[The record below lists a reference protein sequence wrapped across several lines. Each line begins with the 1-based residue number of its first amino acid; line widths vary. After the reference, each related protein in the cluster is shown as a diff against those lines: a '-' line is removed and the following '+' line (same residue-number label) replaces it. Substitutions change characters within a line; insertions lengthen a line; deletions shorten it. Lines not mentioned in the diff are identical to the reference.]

1 LGGSQLIVA
10 LPYSPFG
17 FLFFGKPKKRVRS
30 SPNVFVSRQKA
41 TLGIV
46 FRHPFVPNTSPLATP
61 FLSGYAVQD
70 VLYGGYKRVVVTL
83 QVLCSAATTAL

>member
-1 LGGSQLIVA
+1 VFQPLD
-10 LPYSPFG
+10 PEKTPF
-17 FLFFGKPKKRVRS
+17 
-30 SPNVFVSRQKA
+30 A
-41 TLGIV
+41 
-46 FRHPFVPNTSPLATP
+46 AA

>member
-1 LGGSQLIVA
+1 LGVYWLIVA
-10 LPYSPFG
+10 LPHPPFG
-17 FLFFGKPKKRVRS
+17 FPFFGKPKKRVRS
-30 SPNVFVSRQKA
+30 SPNVFVSRQKV

-46 FRHPFVPNTSPLATP
+46 FRYPFVPNTSPFAAA

-83 QVLCSAATTAL
+83 QVLCSAATSAL